1 MVIAASLLWKR
12 SLSGTL
18 WVTPAPCNHVCVYRC
33 LSAACQQTATSAGWR
48 ASKFPERSR
57 SYFTSWWNPDHHIGI
72 CHTSPPG
79 SSHFLRRIARQG
91 FHGRVTVT
99 PFRLTC
105 FVLPQSILP
114 PCTSVHHVYLAGQSR
129 SSVHLEMEL
138 LEVVSHRCSPWYTFH
153 NFYVLLSPEL
163 HTLSKIISS
172 VSLMTPIFLA
182 SILVANTIRYMGFLL
197 WNIFVGTKTRFE
209 FPYTIAEKHGSFENE
224 FYVSKCSYGVVFL
237 IQKNLIINLILN
249 CQWVGF

>member
-1 MVIAASLLWKR
+1 MKPGSSHPYL
-12 SLSGTL
+12 
-18 WVTPAPCNHVCVYRC
+18 P
-33 LSAACQQTATSAGWR
+33 
-48 ASKFPERSR
+48 
-57 SYFTSWWNPDHHIGI
+57 
-72 CHTSPPG
+72 TSPPG
-79 SSHFLRRIARQG
+79 SSHFLRRIARQW
-91 FHGRVTVT
+91 FHSRVTVT
-99 PFRLTC
+99 PFRLTY

-138 LEVVSHRCSPWYTFH
+138 LEV
-153 NFYVLLSPEL
+153 VLLSPEL